1 MAAQFPNSVKTFVNK
16 ADLQD
21 YVIANDV
28 NQVYDEVTSIQS
40 TLGTLP
46 QVSGVWGSGSFTSGT
61 TNWSSTKARIQ
72 NIENG
77 VYSLV
82 QTSVS
87 NTGGSTITPSS
98 SSTVGLT
105 IKAASGQTANLVE
118 FKNAAG
124 TVVAYVTAAGAFVG
138 LVDGGT
144 A

>member
-1 MAAQFPNSVKTFVNK
+1 MPAQYPNAVKTFVSK
-16 ADLQD
+16 VDLQD

-28 NQVYDEVTSIQS
+28 NQVYDEVTSIQA

-46 QVSGVWGSGSFTSGT
+46 QVSGVWGSGTFTTT

-77 VYSLV
+77 LYAIN
-82 QTSVS
+82 QTYVS
-87 NTGGSTITPSS
+87 NVGGSTITPAS

-105 IKAASGQTANLVE
+105 VRAAAGQTANLVE

-124 TVVAYVTAAGAFVG
+124 TVVAYITAAGAFVG